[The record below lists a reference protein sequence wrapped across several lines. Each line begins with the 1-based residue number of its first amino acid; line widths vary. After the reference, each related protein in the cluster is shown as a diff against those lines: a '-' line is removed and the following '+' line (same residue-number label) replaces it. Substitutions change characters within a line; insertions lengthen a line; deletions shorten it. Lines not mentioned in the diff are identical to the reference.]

1 MENLKLYYY
10 VNVDSSNQIFAE
22 VEVNNFSEIKV
33 KNALAKKAVEIFISK
48 FSKEELNKV
57 TKEDIK
63 KLKKSF
69 KKNTFDTCHLDEN
82 KNLIEVTGNF
92 TKDII
97 KTESIEIYIG
107 KDGYK
112 KTIEAIKVN
121 SKVLNNVYIYKDGK
135 HYNVSYKGFK
145 LFETTNKNIKEIDKK
160 INEIGIDTI
169 EKNIDNM
176 LVELNII
183 APHTAEQL
191 EKYLNKLNEEK
202 KILVDV
208 IENRS
213 KRNRNSD
220 LFINELNA
228 IISEI
233 KLVNK
238 LLNKENKLND
248 NIDINNNTTK
258 SYIVK
263 DTKNNREFKPELI
276 GKMFD
281 GVVSGEYIGLQVDNN
296 TIWIL
301 QSEVMEVNTSNTSN
315 IEKEIKQSKIKIN
328 MLNHKINR
336 LLDKRDII
344 KAEAIKQKIRLNDK
358 TNTLIQQLFKL
369 DYETDI
375 IYNRIDRLRVY
386 INGLKGI
393 LYNISLEQLKAEYG
407 ANKYKITNRFNGDII
422 YSNNID
428 NYINNFNYNI
438 KVLINNV
445 EYVKQQYYPK
455 NTSHKHYFCDTVSY
469 LNDSLKVIY
478 YDKNDTLAKIN
489 KYYHLDWNK
498 NILLIEET
506 FKKNHT
512 RVHCMQ
518 CIAGSYVSINYLS
531 INKIS
536 DELYNNTMKLF
547 IDNKTVTNMLKD
559 AYNKHKEYLKNYRQ
573 PSFNEK
579 KEIYI
584 NHYKKIIDQ
593 FPKLKKVAENLKYYS
608 DLYSNNIYKFY
619 RDFKTNSVNF
629 NNYLYNYNE
638 LNRLLN
644 LNNNC
649 KEYNFDSPKKVV
661 YTKNYRN
668 TKAYI

>member
-1 MENLKLYYY
+1 MKLYYY
-10 VNVDSSNQIFAE
+10 YLTMKNEQIFTE
-22 VEVNNFSEIKV
+22 VDDIKNYSEIKI
-33 KNALAKKAVEIFISK
+33 KNTICKEVVARMFT
-48 FSKEELNKV
+48 KEELNKI
-57 TKEDIK
+57 TKEDISN
-63 KLKKSF
+63 LKKNI
-69 KKNTFDTCHLDEN
+69 KKRIYSTMHLLEGKIN
-82 KNLIEVTGNF
+82 IEVTGDF

-145 LFETTNKNIKEIDKK
+145 LFETTNKNIKEIDNK
-160 INEIGIDTI
+160 INEMGIDTI

-213 KRNRNSD
+213 KKNRNSD
-220 LFINELNA
+220 SFINELNA

-238 LLNKENKLND
+238 LLDKENKLND

-258 SYIVK
+258 TYIVK

-301 QSEVMEVNTSNTSN
+301 QSEVMEVNTSNTHN
-315 IEKEIKQSKIKIN
+315 IEKEIKQSKVKIN
-328 MLNHKINR
+328 ILDNKINR
-336 LLDKRDII
+336 ILDKRDTI
-344 KAEAIKQKIRLNDK
+344 KIEVEKQKIKYNDK
-358 TNTLIQQLFKL
+358 NSPLIQQLFKL
-369 DYETDI
+369 DDETDI
-375 IYNRIDRLRVY
+375 IYNRIDRIRGY

-393 LYNISLEQLKAEYG
+393 LYNISLKQLKAEYG
-407 ANKYKITNRFNGDII
+407 ANKYKIINRFNGDII

-455 NTSHKHYFCDTVSY
+455 NTSHKHYFCDAVSY

-478 YDKNDTLAKIN
+478 YDKNDTIVKIN
-489 KYYHLDWNK
+489 KYYHIDWNN
-498 NILLIEET
+498 NILLIEEI

-518 CIAGSYVSINYLS
+518 CIAGTYISVNYLS
-531 INKIS
+531 IDKIS
-536 DELYNNTMKLF
+536 DELYNDTIKLF
-547 IDNKTVTNMLKD
+547 KDNIIVTNMLES

-573 PSFNEK
+573 PTFNEK

-584 NHYKKIIDQ
+584 NHYKKIIDK

-619 RDFKTNSVNF
+619 RDFKTNRENW
-629 NNYLYNYNE
+629 NNYLYNYHE
-638 LNRLLN
+638 LNRLLK
-644 LNNNC
+644 LNDINYDF
-649 KEYNFDSPKKVV
+649 KSPAKVV
-661 YTKNYRN
+661 YTRNYR
-668 TKAYI
+668 KQFK